1 MEAARQ
7 QDVPRFASM
16 AVCYR
21 CQYVG
26 QEASGNRCPS
36 CGFPVIMETRLV
48 PAGPRRVRDILDR
61 SSISLGAP
69 PLPGV
74 DRGPRKAQLL
84 AEARRRRI
92 SEVRQATPQ
101 RPVRFPTGTGSGT
114 AVEPVSHAWTIGLAL
129 VAAMVL
135 GVAAAIL
142 VHGRVW

>member
-7 QDVPRFASM
+7 QDLLPQFTSM

-26 QEASGNRCPS
+26 QEAAGNRCPS
-36 CGFPVIMETRLV
+36 CGFPVIKETRLV

-84 AEARRRRI
+84 AEARRRRL
-92 SEVRQATPQ
+92 SEVRQATPAT
-101 RPVRFPTGTGSGT
+101 PVRFPTGTGT
-114 AVEPVSHAWTIGLAL
+114 AVEPVNHGWTIGLAL
-129 VAAMVL
+129 VAAMLIGV
-135 GVAAAIL
+135 VAAVL